1 MASIWTFHALNAAGI
16 PISLRTGIGYSR
28 NCVILDAAVRNL
40 NLSRRIVPYDW
51 YDPDAARAI
60 TLRIRLGPLEY
71 ILSFEVV
78 NHLPTPLMASLGLL
92 FLRGE
97 HAQVCLSRRI
107 LILQDHCELPLA
119 ESHQVAHHCNNRCR
133 CDYFGRDLQA

>member
-1 MASIWTFHALNAAGI
+1 MRS
-16 PISLRTGIGYSR
+16 
-28 NCVILDAAVRNL
+28 L
-40 NLSRRIVPYDW
+40 NLSKRIVPYDW

-78 NHLPTPLMASLGLL
+78 DHLPPPIVASLGLL

-97 HAQVCLSRRI
+97 HAHVCLSRRV
-107 LILQDHCELPLA
+107 LTLQEEYELPLA
-119 ESHQVAHHCNNRCR
+119 ESHQVAHNCTIRCM
-133 CDYFGRDLQA
+133 CDYLHYD